1 MSKKF
6 DVVAITGKYQDR
18 DGNEKNRYTNIG
30 VVIET
35 SKGLSLKL
43 ESVPVGW
50 DGWAGLYELKERDQ
64 REAPRQQQR
73 SQQSRGGDDMSDIPF
88 ADPLRSRALCLAC

>member
-1 MSKKF
+1 
-6 DVVAITGKYQDR
+6 VVAITKKYQ
-18 DGNEKNRYTNIG
+18 NHNNNKKNQYTNIN
-30 VVIET
+30 IIIKT
-35 SKGLSLKL
+35 SKSLSLKL

-50 DGWAGLYELKERDQ
+50 DGWAGLYEPKERDQ

-73 SQQSRGGDDMSDIPF
+73 SQQSRGGDDVSDIPF

>member
-18 DGNEKNRYTNIG
+18 DGNEKSRYVTIG
-30 VVIET
+30 AVIET

-43 ESVPVGW
+43 EAVPVGW
-50 DGWAGLYELKERDQ
+50 DGWAGLYEPKAKDGSNNQ
-64 REAPRQQQR
+64 ANPHAAKNAAKYAGN
-73 SQQSRGGDDMSDIPF
+73 QSRNDQYDDGSDVPF
-88 ADPLRSRALCLAC
+88 

>member
-18 DGNEKNRYTNIG
+18 DGNEKSRYVTIG
-30 VVIET
+30 AVIET

-43 ESVPVGW
+43 EAVPVGW
-50 DGWAGLYELKERDQ
+50 DGWAGLYEPKARDEAPQRSSRGSRNERDD
-64 REAPRQQQR
+64 P
-73 SQQSRGGDDMSDIPF
+73 PF
-88 ADPLRSRALCLAC
+88 

>member
-18 DGNEKNRYTNIG
+18 DGNEKSRYVTIG
-30 VVIET
+30 AVIET

-43 ESVPVGW
+43 EAVPVGW
-50 DGWAGLYELKERDQ
+50 DGWAGLYEPKAKDGAPAQ
-64 REAPRQQQR
+64 RQAGR
-73 SQQSRGGDDMSDIPF
+73 RGADDPDADVPF
-88 ADPLRSRALCLAC
+88 

>member
-50 DGWAGLYELKERDQ
+50 DGWAGPYEPKERDQ

-88 ADPLRSRALCLAC
+88 ADPLRSRALCLAF

>member
-43 ESVPVGW
+43 ESIPIGF
-50 DGWAGLYELKERDQ
+50 DGWAYLNEPKERDQ

>member
-18 DGNEKNRYTNIG
+18 DGNEKSRYVTIG
-30 VVIET
+30 AVIET

-43 ESVPVGW
+43 EAVPVGW
-50 DGWAGLYELKERDQ
+50 DGWAGLYEPKAKDGAKPTGRSGGGHRDD
-64 REAPRQQQR
+64 P
-73 SQQSRGGDDMSDIPF
+73 DSDVPF
-88 ADPLRSRALCLAC
+88 NRMAAGRAFLAM

>member
-50 DGWAGLYELKERDQ
+50 DGWAGLY
-64 REAPRQQQR
+64 
-73 SQQSRGGDDMSDIPF
+73 
-88 ADPLRSRALCLAC
+88 C

>member
-18 DGNEKNRYTNIG
+18 DGNEKSRYVTIG
-30 VVIET
+30 AVIET

-43 ESVPVGW
+43 EAVPVGW
-50 DGWAGLYELKERDQ
+50 DGWAGLYEPKAKEG
-64 REAPRQQQR
+64 AQQPGRRKAMDVGR
-73 SQQSRGGDDMSDIPF
+73 SVDDFDDTPF
-88 ADPLRSRALCLAC
+88 

>member
-35 SKGLSLKL
+35 KHGLSLKL
-43 ESVPVGW
+43 ESIPVGW
-50 DGWAGLYELKERDQ
+50 DGWAGLYEPKERDQ
-64 REAPRQQQR
+64 REAPRQQ
-73 SQQSRGGDDMSDIPF
+73 SRGGGSRNDDSGDIPF
-88 ADPLRSRALCLAC
+88 ADPLRSRVLCLAC

>member
-6 DVVAITGKYQDR
+6 DVVAITGKYTNSN
-18 DGNEKNRYTNIG
+18 GEEKSRYVTIG
-30 VVIET
+30 AVIET

-50 DGWAGLYELKERDQ
+50 DGWAGLYEPKAKDGAPAQ
-64 REAPRQQQR
+64 R
-73 SQQSRGGDDMSDIPF
+73 QSGRRGGDDRDEDSIPF
-88 ADPLRSRALCLAC
+88 